1 MYPSFA
7 SHNTMDGLVSD
18 IVERDTKELE
28 PPKPPGPPQKKAN
41 KPSRWKTRQMAQKN
55 PEALK
60 GTVASKAEPLNE
72 SEKIHIEN
80 LQRIASMSE
89 EEVAKER
96 QELLGSMDPEVLRS
110 LLKRAR
116 DGPMEND
123 DVDRA
128 LGNEHRQQNVE
139 QKAKEKASEINDTD
153 DIEQDNGDRKESKG
167 KAKEKTDDD
176 KKDEKEKHQ
185 DEQKEEKKGEEDTV
199 GVHFAKPKFEQ
210 LDPNDP
216 DFVQKLHRIY
226 YPDLAVEPDKLA
238 WMTDATT
245 DPDQYGEAGSLAPS
259 ELRFDFR
266 GDLLSPRLAK
276 SVAPHRG
283 LHHHGDNPEAA
294 GYTIGELVHLGRSTV
309 PAQRSIACQTLGRI
323 LYKLGR
329 GVYGP
334 DISGGVQGVVEYSRV
349 IDVLQMAANDRSVGV
364 QAHAVEALWL
374 WRGARKAN

>member
-1 MYPSFA
+1 
-7 SHNTMDGLVSD
+7 MDGLVSD
-18 IVERDTKELE
+18 IVERDTKDLE

-41 KPSRWKTRQMAQKN
+41 KPSRWKTRQMAEKK

-96 QELLGSMDPEVLRS
+96 EQLLGSMDPEVLRS

-116 DGPMEND
+116 DGPMEGD

-128 LGNEHRQQNVE
+128 LGNQSQQNVE
-139 QKAKEKASEINDTD
+139 QKVKGMTTDTKD
-153 DIEQDNGDRKESKG
+153 ANDIEQGNGGRQDS
-167 KAKEKTDDD
+167 KAKELTDDD
-176 KKDEKEKHQ
+176 NNDEKEKEEN
-185 DEQKEEKKGEEDTV
+185 EQKEEKKVEEPTV
-199 GVHFAKPKFEQ
+199 GVHFAKPKFEK

-216 DFVQKLHRIY
+216 DFVQKLHSIY

-245 DPDQYGEAGSLAPS
+245 DPDQYGDAGSLAPS